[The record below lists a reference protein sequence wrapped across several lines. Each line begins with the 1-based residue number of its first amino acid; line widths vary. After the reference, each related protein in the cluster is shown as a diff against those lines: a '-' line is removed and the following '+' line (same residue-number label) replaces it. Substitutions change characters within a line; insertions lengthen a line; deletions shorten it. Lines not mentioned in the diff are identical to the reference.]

1 MDIGREIRQRRE
13 AKGWSQ
19 AKLAGAS
26 DMGVSGISQIE
37 TGARN
42 PSVVTLSKIA
52 EALGVDVA
60 DLFPKA
66 QSSLPLDSWE
76 PKAEQDQEWRRIYR
90 QQLLREL
97 RQHVSRMSERFERE
111 IARLAQD
118 GSAEDWAALL
128 QEASFASLTALYV
141 LRDTDEEAGALGG
154 ASETELL
161 ARESVEHATKKL
173 DAICDQL
180 GKIADAARSNE
191 GGEEAA
197 DVRLLFDL
205 RQRRAG

>member
-52 EALGVDVA
+52 EALELEIA

-66 QSSLPLDSWE
+66 QARLPLD
-76 PKAEQDQEWRRIYR
+76 AWRPP
-90 QQLLREL
+90 
-97 RQHVSRMSERFERE
+97 
-111 IARLAQD
+111 D
-118 GSAEDWAALL
+118 AL
-128 QEASFASLTALYV
+128 TP
-141 LRDTDEEAGALGG
+141 
-154 ASETELL
+154 
-161 ARESVEHATKKL
+161 
-173 DAICDQL
+173 
-180 GKIADAARSNE
+180 
-191 GGEEAA
+191 
-197 DVRLLFDL
+197 
-205 RQRRAG
+205 QRRALRFEVMYHADDATRRAALRSAAAEELEAYVAELASIRDRREGEIAEAQTSPLQLFRYARRLGLLQGEAESYAAVSGALAQGGDRTA